1 MLTIKAKV
9 WYKEAA
15 VAKKL
20 ILATGLAVILSG
32 AAFCAHPTAQLGPAN
47 TLRSQAQQDVQDRQ
61 TKETNKDKKREQDIR
76 DDAERLVELSSEL
89 KADVEISNGRL
100 LSPDM
105 VRKADEA
112 EKLAK
117 KLKKK
122 IKEAIGPGPSG
133 QDQQRSS
140 PVFCRP
146 PL

>member
-1 MLTIKAKV
+1 MFNAKV

-20 ILATGLAVILSG
+20 ILTTGLAVILRG

-47 TLRSQAQQDVQDRQ
+47 TLQSQAQQAVQDRQ
-61 TKETNKDKKREQDIR
+61 TKEANKQHKREQDIR
-76 DDAERLVELSSEL
+76 NDAERLFQLSSEL
-89 KADVEISNGRL
+89 KDAVDSSNGRL
-100 LSPDM
+100 LSLDM
-105 VRKADEA
+105 VRKAEEA

-117 KLKKK
+117 KIKKK
-122 IKEAIGPGPSG
+122 IKDVRGPSD
-133 QDQQRSS
+133 QDRQPYSQS